1 MSGKPEAFA
10 PGQLD
15 AFNGQEFALIPLHR
29 PHDRRDGKAVGK
41 APMRSNWRIAAP
53 MSVDEAKEHMEV
65 GGGNVGVRLARSQ
78 LVVDVDPRNFAPGGD
93 SLDLLQNRL
102 GIDFDSFPV
111 VETGGGGRH
120 FYLLKPVEVE
130 VVGQLRE
137 FPGVEFKTEGRQVVA
152 PGSIHPD
159 TGRAYRWDALSVPLS
174 EISEAPGALL
184 SAIAKPAAIEA
195 QAVAGVRS
203 PEMLGQLLALLDV
216 GEFADNDSWLK
227 IMMASH
233 HATAGAGRQEFIE
246 WSVSDPA
253 YAHDADAIGRRWDSL
268 KSDGAAAVT
277 EATLFKAIRDAG
289 HGDALNA
296 IIASND
302 FAEVIE
308 EAPGLGRKSGNG
320 PHSGFAG
327 QYVWIAD
334 AERFIRRKDGK
345 ALSEKQFK
353 SLYADKWPEGDIL
366 TAVWK
371 GKLPIRRLESMA
383 YVPLADE
390 FTRSPSGAPIYNT
403 WRDSRIVP
411 VEGDVAVFLDHIAYL
426 FPDEAERSFVIDYL
440 ALLVQRPETKINF
453 ALLVQGRQGT
463 GKSWIGLLA
472 ARMIGEDNVGRP
484 MNSVVVDKYTDWQEG
499 CQLVIIEEL
508 MALGRQ
514 EVANRLKPVITD
526 SQLCIR
532 PMYGRAYNLPN
543 HLNLICF
550 TNHADALPIEADDR
564 RWLAVFSPAEPATE
578 AYYDRLFGFLDAGGA
593 AAVAQWLLAR
603 KIELNPKG
611 RAPWTRGKEE
621 MRSFTLG
628 EAEQVLAELLAE
640 GAHPFDFELV
650 RLEDVVA
657 SVPDRIARSAKGL
670 RSRVIKWLKDEV
682 KAVKHARYT
691 KQGNDSRQP
700 WSLWSI
706 RNHAHWDGVGAAAR
720 IDAYLEHA
728 QS

>member
-1 MSGKPEAFA
+1 MMEKHDADALAPYAGRYELIRLTGPNELCHGKPGGKQPSVSDWRLLQPLSPNEARTHFA
-10 PGQLD
+10 
-15 AFNGQEFALIPLHR
+15 A
-29 PHDRRDGKAVGK
+29 GK
-41 APMRSNWRIAAP
+41 NI
-53 MSVDEAKEHMEV
+53 
-65 GGGNVGVRLARSQ
+65 GVRLREVD
-78 LVVDVDPRNFAPGGD
+78 LVLDVDPRHGGNEALEQLAAKLGVDFADWPT
-93 SLDLLQNRL
+93 
-102 GIDFDSFPV
+102 V
-111 VETGGGGRH
+111 WTGSGGRH
-120 FYLLKPVEVE
+120 IYMKKPEGVRVAGKVPGHDGIDVKTAGGF
-130 VVGQLRE
+130 VVSS
-137 FPGVEFKTEGRQVVA
+137 
-152 PGSIHPD
+152 GSIHAN
-159 TGRAYRWDALSVPLS
+159 GAAYRWDNDPLSVPLS
-174 EISEAPGALL
+174 QVSDAPSSLLKLLRRPECPGSDTPGEIDVDDLAKLL
-184 SAIAKPAAIEA
+184 
-195 QAVAGVRS
+195 GC
-203 PEMLGQLLALLDV
+203 LDV
-216 GEFADNDSWLK
+216 CAFGDELAWRE

-233 HATAGAGRQEFIE
+233 HATNGAGIDVFVE
-246 WSVSDPA
+246 WSLGDPK
-253 YAHDADAIGRRWDSL
+253 YAHATDDILMRWNSL
-268 KSDGAAAVT
+268 AAKPDGIRVG
-277 EATLFKAIRDAG
+277 TLFKAVVDAG
-289 HGDALNA
+289 YPEIVKA
-296 IIASND
+296 ITASND
-302 FAEVIE
+302 FAGIVEDE
-308 EAPGLGRKSGNG
+308 PGQGQKGDKG
-320 PHSGFAG
+320 PHAGFAG

-366 TAVWK
+366 NAVWK

-390 FTRSPSGAPIYNT
+390 FSRSPSGVPIYNT
-403 WRDSRIVP
+403 WRDSRIEP
-411 VEGDVAVFLDHIAYL
+411 VEGDVTVFLDHMAYL

-453 ALLVQGRQGT
+453 ALLVRGRQGT

-578 AYYDRLFGFLDAGGA
+578 AYYDKLFGFLDAGGA
-593 AAVAQWLLAR
+593 AAVAHWLLAR
-603 KIELNPKG
+603 KVELNPKG
-611 RAPWTRGKEE
+611 RAPWTSGKEE

-628 EAEQVLAELLAE
+628 EAEQVLTELLAE
-640 GAHPFDFELV
+640 GSHPFDFELV

-657 SVPDRIARSAKGL
+657 SVPDRIARTSKGL

-706 RNHAHWDGVGAAAR
+706 RNHDHWDGAGAAAR

>member
-1 MSGKPEAFA
+1 MMENHDADALAPYAGRYDLIRLTGPNELCKGKP
-10 PGQLD
+10 G
-15 AFNGQEFALIPLHR
+15 
-29 PHDRRDGKAVGK
+29 GKQPSA
-41 APMRSNWRIAAP
+41 SNWRLLQP
-53 MSVDEAKEHMEV
+53 LSFNEARAHFATRK
-65 GGGNVGVRLARSQ
+65 NIGVRLRNVD
-78 LVVDVDPRNFAPGGD
+78 LVLDVDPRHGGNE
-93 SLDLLQNRL
+93 SLERLAAEL
-102 GIDFDSFPV
+102 GIDFADWPIV
-111 VETGGGGRH
+111 WTGSGGRH
-120 FYLLKPVEVE
+120 IYMKKPDDVRVAGKVPGHNGIDVKTVGGF
-130 VVGQLRE
+130 VVSS
-137 FPGVEFKTEGRQVVA
+137 
-152 PGSIHPD
+152 GSVHAN
-159 TGRAYRWDALSVPLS
+159 GAAYRWDDDPLSVPLS
-174 EISEAPGALL
+174 QVSDAPNSLIELLRRPECPVSDAPGEIDADDLAKLL
-184 SAIAKPAAIEA
+184 
-195 QAVAGVRS
+195 GC
-203 PEMLGQLLALLDV
+203 LDV
-216 GEFADNDSWLK
+216 CAFGDELAWRE

-233 HATAGAGRQEFIE
+233 HATNGAGIDVFVE
-246 WSVSDPA
+246 WSLGDLKYVHA
-253 YAHDADAIGRRWDSL
+253 ADDIRTRWNSL
-268 KSDGAAAVT
+268 AAKPDGIKAG
-277 EATLFKAIRDAG
+277 TLFKAVVDAG
-289 HGDALNA
+289 HPELVKT
-296 IIASND
+296 ITASND
-302 FAEVIE
+302 FAGIVEDKRGQGAIE
-308 EAPGLGRKSGNG
+308 ETSSQA
-320 PHSGFAG
+320 GFAE

-390 FTRSPSGAPIYNT
+390 FTRSPGGVPIYNT
-403 WRDSRIVP
+403 WRDSRINP
-411 VEGDVAVFLDHIAYL
+411 VKGDVAVFLDHMAYL

-453 ALLVQGRQGT
+453 ALLVRGRQGT

-499 CQLVIIEEL
+499 RQLVIIEEL

-532 PMYGRAYNLPN
+532 PIYGRAYNLPN

-578 AYYDRLFGFLDAGGA
+578 VYYDRLFGFLDAGGA
-593 AAVAQWLLAR
+593 AAVAHWLLAR
-603 KIELNPKG
+603 QIELNPKG
-611 RAPWTRGKEE
+611 RAPWTSGKEE
-621 MRSFTLG
+621 MRGFTLG
-628 EAEQVLAELLAE
+628 EAEQVLAELMAE
-640 GAHPFDFELV
+640 GSYPFDFELV

-657 SVPDRIARSAKGL
+657 SVPDRIARGSKGL

-691 KQGNDSRQP
+691 KQGNDGRQP

-706 RNHAHWDGVGAAAR
+706 RNHSHWDGAGAAAR
-720 IDAYLEHA
+720 IDAYLKHI